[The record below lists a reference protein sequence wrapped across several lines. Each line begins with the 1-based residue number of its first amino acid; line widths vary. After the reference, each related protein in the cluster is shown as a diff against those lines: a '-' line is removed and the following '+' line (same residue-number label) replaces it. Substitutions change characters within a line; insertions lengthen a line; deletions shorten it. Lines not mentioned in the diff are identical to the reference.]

1 MVTALIMGNEESY
14 NSLDGME
21 YVYKRANSRT
31 RRKASNLI
39 KVQKRRK
46 AKKALRRKR
55 RGNK

>member
-1 MVTALIMGNEESY
+1 MGNEEGY
-14 NSLDGME
+14 NTLDGME

-31 RRKASNLI
+31 DRRASNLA